1 MEPVFQ
7 PISSPILKD
16 LSRGAVRK
24 FKEDWL
30 AYLSL
35 VKQRADLGYK
45 VQPVT
50 LTSCVEPALLQRIA
64 ILELEKPDLK
74 FSDDDISKYLF
85 DAVLKPAE
93 LSFLRIDGAFSK
105 LRCDTSVVDVRERI
119 GRLFGDALETRRR
132 EGWETLVSDKHLSKF
147 IIQALRPA
155 SLRSIIEAEVKY
167 GASAAEDST
176 AVLYRLVL
184 RHAEQLDTYG
194 RLSQDQPLTSNT
206 TSNGQRNQESSRSQP
221 KPVATGEA
229 EGSQPNQRKWRKPP
243 RDGCL
248 KCQGP
253 HWVQDC
259 PKASPSEKEAL
270 VNQLRTTRASTSTTS
285 SARLTVPTAE
295 ASRTGGVQNTSS
307 QDRGATGTRTSNPG
321 GPAPA
326 RPAAIQVVLPATTA
340 SEVPGAREYCSVN
353 GRTGLPFVLD
363 TGAHMTVVPEAVFA
377 QVQRAG
383 YTELRHL
390 DPPLEL
396 IDGIVV
402 IWSHIATRGSHSR

>member
-1 MEPVFQ
+1 MEPVYQ

-74 FSDDDISKYLF
+74 FSDDDLSKYLF

-270 VNQLRTTRASTSTTS
+270 VNRLGPYYQGEYEHNLIS
-285 SARLTVPTAE
+285 SVDG
-295 ASRTGGVQNTSS
+295 S
-307 QDRGATGTRTSNPG
+307 
-321 GPAPA
+321 
-326 RPAAIQVVLPATTA
+326 
-340 SEVPGAREYCSVN
+340 N
-353 GRTGLPFVLD
+353 GRSF
-363 TGAHMTVVPEAVFA
+363 
-377 QVQRAG
+377 
-383 YTELRHL
+383 
-390 DPPLEL
+390 
-396 IDGIVV
+396 
-402 IWSHIATRGSHSR
+402 